1 MFLLVTAR
9 PFTRPDLNS
18 LPSRR
23 RLDPVNPYVEL
34 GLVVMIPT
42 AVGYGL
48 ILSLRGI
55 GWAVERWPRPPAPEL
70 EPIERLTA
78 DLRRLR
84 TQLEHMETRTDVPA
98 KNLRLR
104 ALRGAYADA
113 LTTACQRLGVTP
125 PRSAGA
131 QPFNQADVYRVE
143 AELRQRGVDVREPAA
158 R

>member
-1 MFLLVTAR
+1 M
-9 PFTRPDLNS
+9 
-18 LPSRR
+18 
-23 RLDPVNPYVEL
+23 NPYVEL

-143 AELRQRGVDVREPAA
+143 AELRQRGVDVREPASH
-158 R
+158 

>member
-1 MFLLVTAR
+1 M
-9 PFTRPDLNS
+9 
-18 LPSRR
+18 
-23 RLDPVNPYVEL
+23 NPYVEL

-48 ILSLRGI
+48 IYSLRGI
-55 GWAVERWPRPPAPEL
+55 HWAVERWPRPRPPEP

-78 DLRRLR
+78 TLRRLR
-84 TQLEHMETRTDVPA
+84 AERESMETRTGIPSKHV
-98 KNLRLR
+98 RLR
-104 ALRGAYADA
+104 ALRGAYLDV
-113 LTTACQRLGVTP
+113 LGTACQRLGVTP

-143 AELRQRGVDVREPAA
+143 CELRQQGVDVREPAA